1 MEEELIKMASSQGI
15 WSLITVFLIFYILK
29 NQEKRDAKQEER
41 ENNYQDIIKQL
52 TEKFNILDDIKSNI
66 EEIKSK
72 LLK

>member
-15 WSLITVFLIFYILK
+15 WSVITVFLIFYILK
-29 NQEKRDAKQEER
+29 NQEKRDVKQDER
-41 ENNYQDIIKQL
+41 EKNYQDIIKQL
-52 TEKFNILDDIKSNI
+52 TEKFEILDDIKSNI